1 MNAPLMDESTIF
13 AIERPATNLFTYYLL
28 SSFVLGPLFFIL
40 LIPLYFRYHTLR
52 YRFDEEGISMRWGI
66 LFRREINLTYARIQ
80 DIHLRSNFVERW
92 LNLARIEVQTASGS
106 AGAEMTLE
114 GLLEFG
120 AIRDYLYTRMRGSHD
135 RKSSTVRIPLAGSG
149 ADAAAMQ
156 DLAHTL
162 REVAAELRAVRQA
175 LDSRERGE
183 LP

>member
-1 MNAPLMDESTIF
+1 METRPLDESTIF
-13 AIERPATNLFTYYLL
+13 AIERPAPNLFTYYLL

-52 YRFDEEGISMRWGI
+52 YRFDEEGISMRWGV

-106 AGAEMTLE
+106 SGAEMTLE
-114 GLLEFG
+114 GLLEFE
-120 AIRDYLYTRMRGSHD
+120 AIRDYLYARMRGSHD
-135 RKSSTVRIPLAGSG
+135 RRGVTARAPVAGVG
-149 ADAAAMQ
+149 VDAAAIQ
-156 DLAHTL
+156 DVTHTL
-162 REVAAELRAVRQA
+162 REVAAELRAVREA
-175 LDSRERGE
+175 FDSRERGE

>member
-1 MNAPLMDESTIF
+1 MDESAVF
-13 AIERPATNLFTYYLL
+13 AIEHPAPNLFTYYLL
-28 SSFVLGPLFFIL
+28 SSFALGPLFFIL

-106 AGAEMTLE
+106 SGAEMTLE
-114 GLLEFG
+114 GLLEFE
-120 AIRDYLYTRMRGSHD
+120 AIRDYLYARMRGSHD
-135 RKSSTVRIPLAGSG
+135 RQSVSARTPVAGVG
-149 ADAAAMQ
+149 VDTAAMQ

-162 REVAAELRAVRQA
+162 REVAAELRAVRAA
-175 LDSRERGE
+175 LNSRERGD